1 MKRLGWFIAALFLA
15 GGLAHADS
23 ILINGAG
30 ATFPFPLYSKWFSEY
45 NKQHPELK
53 FNYHSIGSGGGVKQI
68 TEKTIDFGASDAPM
82 SDAELTK
89 APGLVHIPTV
99 LGAVAV
105 VYNGA
110 PEGVK
115 LTSEAVADIFLGK
128 ITRWND
134 PKLQAIPGQPKL
146 PDVAITVAHRSDG
159 SGTTAV
165 FTDYLGKISPAW
177 KTGVGVGKSVK
188 WPVGL
193 GGKGNEGVTGTVKS
207 TPGAIGYVE
216 LAYAKQNKLMM
227 AAIKNA
233 DGSFVIPSIETTSEA
248 AAGVTMPADY
258 RVSITDAKGKNAYP
272 ISSFTYVLIYKDQA
286 DAAKGKAIGQF
297 LWWAIHDGQKLAGPL
312 DYAPLPKAVVAKVE
326 ATLKTITVGG
336 KSVIASN

>member
-1 MKRLGWFIAALFLA
+1 MKRVGWIAAALLFVA
-15 GGLAHADS
+15 GVARADAL
-23 ILINGAG
+23 LINGAG

-45 NKQHPELK
+45 NKLHPNER
-53 FNYHSIGSGGGVKQI
+53 FNYQSIGSGGGVKQI
-68 TEKTIDFGASDAPM
+68 TEKTVDFGASDAPM
-82 SDAELTK
+82 SDGELQK
-89 APGLVHIPTV
+89 AQGVVHIPTV

-110 PEGVK
+110 PAGLK
-115 LTSEAVADIFLGK
+115 LTPDALADIFLGK

-134 PKLQAIPGQPKL
+134 PKLQSIPGQPKL
-146 PDVAITVAHRSDG
+146 PDTAITVVHRSDG

-165 FTDYLGKISPAW
+165 FTDYLGKVSPAW
-177 KTGVGVGKSVK
+177 KTGVGTGKAVK

-193 GGKGNEGVTGTVKS
+193 GGKGNEGVTGSVKS
-207 TPGAIGYVE
+207 TPGSVGYVE
-216 LAYAKQNKLMM
+216 LAYARQNALTM

-233 DGSFVIPSIETTSEA
+233 DGNFVMPSIETTSAA
-248 AAGVTMPADY
+248 AAGVDMPADF
-258 RVSITDAKGKNAYP
+258 RVSITNAKGKDAYP
-272 ISSFTYVLIYKDQA
+272 ISSFTYILIYKDQP

-326 ATLKTITVGG
+326 AALKGITAGG

>member
-1 MKRLGWFIAALFLA
+1 MKRFAWLTAALMVF
-15 GGLAHADS
+15 GGVARADAL
-23 ILINGAG
+23 LINGAG

-45 NKQHPELK
+45 NKLHPDQR
-53 FNYHSIGSGGGVKQI
+53 FNYQSIGSGGGVKQI
-68 TEKTIDFGASDAPM
+68 TEKTVDFGASDAPM
-82 SDAELTK
+82 SDAELQK
-89 APGLVHIPTV
+89 APGVVHIPTV

-110 PEGVK
+110 PAGLK
-115 LTSEAVADIFLGK
+115 LTSDTLADIFLGK

-146 PDVAITVAHRSDG
+146 PDVAITVVHRSDG

-165 FTDYLGKISPAW
+165 FTDYLGKVSPAW
-177 KTGVGVGKSVK
+177 KTGVGVGKAVK

-193 GGKGNEGVTGTVKS
+193 GGKGNEGVTGSVKS
-207 TPGAIGYVE
+207 TPGSIGYVE
-216 LAYAKQNKLMM
+216 LAYARQNALQM
-227 AAIKNA
+227 ASLKNV
-233 DGSFVIPSIETTSEA
+233 DGTFVTPSIESTSAA
-248 AAGVTMPADY
+248 AAGVEMPADF
-258 RVSITDAKGKNAYP
+258 RVSITNAKGKDAYP
-272 ISSFTYVLIYKDQA
+272 ISSFTYILIYKEQP

-326 ATLKTITVGG
+326 AALRGITVGG

>member
-1 MKRLGWFIAALFLA
+1 MKRLGWFLAALSLT
-15 GGLAHADS
+15 GGLARADS
-23 ILINGAG
+23 LLINGAG

-45 NKQHPELK
+45 NKLHPELK
-53 FNYHSIGSGGGVKQI
+53 FNYQSIGSGGGVKQI
-68 TEKTIDFGASDAPM
+68 TEKTIDFGASDSPM
-82 SDAELTK
+82 NDEELKK
-89 APGLVHIPTV
+89 APGVMHIPTV

-115 LTSEAVADIFLGK
+115 LTPEALSDIFLGK

-134 PKLQAIPGQPKL
+134 PKLQAIAGQPKL

-165 FTDYLGKISPAW
+165 FTDYLGKVSPAW
-177 KTGVGVGKSVK
+177 KSGVGVGKSVK

-216 LAYAKQNKLMM
+216 LAYARQNKLSM
-227 AAIKNA
+227 AALKNA
-233 DGSFVIPSIETTSEA
+233 DGSFILPSIETTSEA
-248 AAGVTMPADY
+248 AAGVAMPPDF

-272 ISSFTYVLIYKDQA
+272 ISSFTYVLIYKEQP

-297 LWWAIHDGQKLAGPL
+297 LWWAVHDGQKLAGPL
-312 DYAPLPKAVVAKVE
+312 DYAPLPKPVVAKVE
-326 ATLKTITVGG
+326 AALRTVTVAG

>member
-15 GGLAHADS
+15 GGIARADS

-45 NKQHPELK
+45 NKLHPDLK
-53 FNYHSIGSGGGVKQI
+53 FNYQSIGSGGGVKQI
-68 TEKTIDFGASDAPM
+68 TEKTIDFGATDAPM
-82 SDAELTK
+82 NDEELKK
-89 APGLVHIPTV
+89 APGIVHIPTV

-115 LTSEAVADIFLGK
+115 LTPEALADIFLGK
-128 ITRWND
+128 VARWND

-165 FTDYLGKISPAW
+165 FTDYLGKVSPAW
-177 KTGVGVGKSVK
+177 KTGVGVGKAVK

-193 GGKGNEGVTGTVKS
+193 GGKGNEGVTGTIKS
-207 TPGAIGYVE
+207 TPGSIGYVE

-233 DGSFVIPSIETTSEA
+233 DGTFVLPSIETTSEA
-248 AAGVTMPADY
+248 AAGATMPADY

-272 ISSFTYVLIYKDQA
+272 ISSFTYVLIYKEQP

-312 DYAPLPKAVVAKVE
+312 DYAPLPKPVVAKVE
-326 ATLKTITVGG
+326 ATLKTITVAG